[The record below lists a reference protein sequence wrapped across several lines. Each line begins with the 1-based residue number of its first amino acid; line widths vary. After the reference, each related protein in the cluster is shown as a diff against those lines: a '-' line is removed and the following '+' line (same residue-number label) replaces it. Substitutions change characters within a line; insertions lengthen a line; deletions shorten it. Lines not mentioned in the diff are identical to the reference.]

1 VPYKTTSKVEDSIVT
16 FGGNR
21 FTNKIELIKLYPN
34 GLDIPTNTI
43 EMAFSKTDFYIFPNP
58 VRDQLT
64 VELKTTQ

>member
-1 VPYKTTSKVEDSIVT
+1 LKKD
-16 FGGNR
+16 
-21 FTNKIELIKLYPN
+21 LN